1 MSTQPTQLS
10 ADDQQVKDF
19 AGKIRAKYP
28 GAYDDMP
35 DFQLSK
41 AIATKHPEYADMLPA
56 GFAAKPSPH
65 SPAGADVRA
74 ATPTQ
79 FEKDRTPGA
88 NSGTL
93 QHIGGLL
100 KSVGQGAITQGIK
113 NLSPIGMAETG
124 LDTLKAIR
132 GVPAQYEHER
142 ARGINPVSSAL
153 SAAAPVVGVPVRPQ
167 AMEEAANRGDVGGVT
182 GEMIGGM
189 GLAATPLL
197 AEGAG
202 KLASAGRAKL
212 GSLAFTPEGELKP
225 GLEQFAEHPLKGA
238 IKAGLKAIAQPP
250 EAPGTGAPLPSAGEF
265 YENAGKENVDIMN
278 RTRRQEALD
287 RAAASRAAKN
297 APKPVDV
304 PGGVGA
310 SLPSAAEH
318 YENLGQ
324 ENVDII
330 KRTQAQEAADRV
342 AAVRAARN
350 APKPVDVP
358 GGTGAV
364 FPSAAEHYENVGQEN
379 LDIMKRTQA
388 QQAADRVTAARA
400 ARNAPKPA
408 PPSFGQGMTSTANP
422 GGANLE
428 LPTVPEGPTP
438 EPPAR
443 IVTGTEKPQKS
454 LIVRPDE
461 PEPAIRRTMQSQ
473 PREVLARLAAKGDPA
488 AIAELRRNPGRVDVD
503 AIPNLR
509 YIGVRPLIQ

>member
-19 AGKIRAKYP
+19 AGKVRTKYP
-28 GAYDDMP
+28 GAYDDMS

-41 AIATKHPEYADMLPA
+41 AIVTKYPEYADMLPKSFSA
-56 GFAAKPSPH
+56 PA
-65 SPAGADVRA
+65 PAGSEQERLGISAPNA
-74 ATPTQ
+74 APMKAQTETQ
-79 FEKDRTPGA
+79 FEKDRTPDA

-153 SAAAPVVGVPVRPQ
+153 SAVAPIAGVPVRPQ
-167 AMEEAANRGDVGGVT
+167 VMEEAANRGDFGGVT

-202 KLASAGRAKL
+202 KLASVGRAKL

-310 SLPSAAEH
+310 SL
-318 YENLGQ
+318 
-324 ENVDII
+324 
-330 KRTQAQEAADRV
+330 
-342 AAVRAARN
+342 
-350 APKPVDVP
+350 
-358 GGTGAV
+358 
-364 FPSAAEHYENVGQEN
+364 PSAAEHYENVGQEN

-488 AIAELRRNPGRVDVD
+488 AIAELRRNPGRVDVG

>member
-238 IKAGLKAIAQPP
+238 IKAGLKTIAQPP
-250 EAPGTGAPLPSAGEF
+250 EAPGTGAPLPSASEF
-265 YENAGKENVDIMN
+265 YENAGKENTEIMN

-287 RAAASRAAKN
+287 RAAASRAA
-297 APKPVDV
+297 
-304 PGGVGA
+304 
-310 SLPSAAEH
+310 
-318 YENLGQ
+318 
-324 ENVDII
+324 
-330 KRTQAQEAADRV
+330 
-342 AAVRAARN
+342 RN
-350 APKPVDVP
+350 APK
-358 GGTGAV
+358 
-364 FPSAAEHYENVGQEN
+364 
-379 LDIMKRTQA
+379 
-388 QQAADRVTAARA
+388 
-400 ARNAPKPA
+400 
-408 PPSFGQGMTSTANP
+408 PSFGQGMTSTANP

-428 LPTVPEGPTP
+428 LPTVPEGPAP
-438 EPPAR
+438 EPAAK
-443 IVTGTEKPQKS
+443 IVAKGEKPQKS
-454 LIVRPDE
+454 LIVSPSE
-461 PEPAIRRTMQSQ
+461 GVPVAKSTLQSY
-473 PREVLARLAAKGDPA
+473 PREILAQRAARGDLAAA
-488 AIAELRRNPGRVDVD
+488 RELQRNPGKIDVG